1 MDKDIFSPVVLPEER
16 IIESSLR
23 PKSLEDFIGQE
34 RVKAQLDIFL
44 RASIKRGETLD
55 HILFYGP
62 PGLGKTTLAYIVASE
77 LKVPIQVTSG
87 PAIEKA
93 GELVAILTSLDEG
106 SVLFIDEVHR
116 LGKSVEEI
124 LYPAMEER
132 EIDIVIGKGTGARA
146 IRIRLPRFTL
156 IGATTRFGLISPP
169 LRDRFGIVERLDYYS
184 PEEILK
190 IIERAAKI
198 LNIKYEKEALREI
211 SFRARG
217 TPRIANRI
225 IKRIR
230 DYSDVK
236 GNGFISRSLALEAL
250 ALFEIEEHGLDRED
264 IRILETIAYKF
275 GGGPV
280 GIETLSSAI
289 GESAETIEE
298 IYEPYLI
305 KMGYIERTPR
315 GRTITENGLKILKR
329 KEK

>member
-62 PGLGKTTLAYIVASE
+62 PGLGKTTLAYIVSSE

-106 SVLFIDEVHR
+106 SVLFIDEIHR

-198 LNIKYEKEALREI
+198 LNIKYEKGALREI

-236 GNGFISRSLALEAL
+236 GDGFVSRSLALEAL
-250 ALFEIEEHGLDRED
+250 SLFEIEEHGLDRED

-315 GRTITENGLKILKR
+315 GRTITENGLDILKG
-329 KEK
+329 KER

>member
-55 HILFYGP
+55 HVLFYGP
-62 PGLGKTTLAYIVASE
+62 PGLGKTTLAYIVSSE

-106 SVLFIDEVHR
+106 SVLFIDEIHR

-132 EIDIVIGKGTGARA
+132 EIDIVIGKGTSARA

-198 LNIKYEKEALREI
+198 LNIKYEKGALREI

-236 GNGFISRSLALEAL
+236 GDGFISRSLALEAL
-250 ALFEIEEHGLDRED
+250 SLFEIEEHGLDRED

-315 GRTITENGLKILKR
+315 GRTITENGLDILKG
-329 KEK
+329 KER

>member
-106 SVLFIDEVHR
+106 SVLFIDEIHR

-198 LNIKYEKEALREI
+198 LNIKYEKGALREI

-236 GNGFISRSLALEAL
+236 GDGFISRSLALEAL

>member
-55 HILFYGP
+55 HVLFYGP
-62 PGLGKTTLAYIVASE
+62 PGLGKTTLAYIVSSE

-106 SVLFIDEVHR
+106 SVLFIDEIHR

-198 LNIKYEKEALREI
+198 LNIKYEKGALREI

-236 GNGFISRSLALEAL
+236 GDGFISRSLALEAL

-315 GRTITENGLKILKR
+315 GRTITENGLEILKG
-329 KEK
+329 KER

>member
-1 MDKDIFSPVVLPEER
+1 MDKDIFSPIVLPEER
-16 IIESSLR
+16 MIESSLR
-23 PKSLEDFIGQE
+23 PRSLEEFIGQE

-44 RASIKRGETLD
+44 KASIKRGETLD

-77 LKVPIQVTSG
+77 LKVPIQITSG
-87 PAIEKA
+87 PAIEKS
-93 GELVAILTSLDEG
+93 GDLVAILTSLEEG
-106 SVLFIDEVHR
+106 SVLFIDEIHR

-124 LYPAMEER
+124 LYPAMEEG
-132 EIDIVIGKGTGARA
+132 EVDIVIGRGAGARA

-169 LRDRFGIVERLDYYS
+169 LRDRFGIVERLEYYS

-190 IIERAAKI
+190 IIERSARI
-198 LNIKYEKEALREI
+198 LNIRYEQDAIKEI
-211 SFRARG
+211 SYRSRG
-217 TPRIANRI
+217 TPRIANRL

-230 DYSDVK
+230 DYAEVK
-236 GNGFISRSLALEAL
+236 GDGFISHSLALEAL
-250 ALFEIEEHGLDRED
+250 KLLEIEEHGLDRED
-264 IRILETIAYKF
+264 MRILETIAYKF

-280 GIETLSSAI
+280 GIDTLASAI

-305 KMGYIERTPR
+305 KMGYIEKTPR
-315 GRTITENGLKILKR
+315 GRIITENGLDILKKSKR
-329 KEK
+329 

>member
-55 HILFYGP
+55 HVLFYGP
-62 PGLGKTTLAYIVASE
+62 PGLGKTTLAYIVSSE

-106 SVLFIDEVHR
+106 SVLFIDEIHR

-198 LNIKYEKEALREI
+198 LNIKYEKGALREI

-236 GNGFISRSLALEAL
+236 GDGFISRSLALEAL

-315 GRTITENGLKILKR
+315 GRTITENGLEILKGKAR
-329 KEK
+329 

>member
-55 HILFYGP
+55 HVLFYGP
-62 PGLGKTTLAYIVASE
+62 PGLGKTTLAYIVSSE

-106 SVLFIDEVHR
+106 SVLFIDEIHR

-198 LNIKYEKEALREI
+198 LNIKYEKGALREI

-236 GNGFISRSLALEAL
+236 GDGFVSRSLALEAL

-315 GRTITENGLKILKR
+315 GRTITENGLDILKG
-329 KEK
+329 KER

>member
-55 HILFYGP
+55 HVLFYGP
-62 PGLGKTTLAYIVASE
+62 PGLGKTTLAYIVSSE

-106 SVLFIDEVHR
+106 SVLFIDEIHR

-280 GIETLSSAI
+280 GIETLSSA
-289 GESAETIEE
+289 
-298 IYEPYLI
+298 
-305 KMGYIERTPR
+305 
-315 GRTITENGLKILKR
+315 
-329 KEK
+329 

>member
-55 HILFYGP
+55 HVLFYGP
-62 PGLGKTTLAYIVASE
+62 PGLGKTTLAYIVSSE

-106 SVLFIDEVHR
+106 SVLFIDEIHR

-198 LNIKYEKEALREI
+198 LNIKYEKGALREI

-236 GNGFISRSLALEAL
+236 GDGFVSRSLALEAL

-315 GRTITENGLKILKR
+315 GRTITENGLEILKG
-329 KEK
+329 KER

>member
-106 SVLFIDEVHR
+106 SVLFIDEIHR

-184 PEEILK
+184 PE
-190 IIERAAKI
+190 
-198 LNIKYEKEALREI
+198 
-211 SFRARG
+211 
-217 TPRIANRI
+217 
-225 IKRIR
+225 
-230 DYSDVK
+230 
-236 GNGFISRSLALEAL
+236 
-250 ALFEIEEHGLDRED
+250 
-264 IRILETIAYKF
+264 
-275 GGGPV
+275 
-280 GIETLSSAI
+280 
-289 GESAETIEE
+289 
-298 IYEPYLI
+298 
-305 KMGYIERTPR
+305 
-315 GRTITENGLKILKR
+315 
-329 KEK
+329 

>member
-55 HILFYGP
+55 HVLFYGP
-62 PGLGKTTLAYIVASE
+62 PGLGKTTLAYIVSSE

-106 SVLFIDEVHR
+106 SVLFIDEIHR

-156 IGATTRFGLISPP
+156 VGATTRFGLISPP

-198 LNIKYEKEALREI
+198 LNIKYEKGALREI

-236 GNGFISRSLALEAL
+236 GDGFISRSLALEAL

-315 GRTITENGLKILKR
+315 GRTITENGLDILKG
-329 KEK
+329 KER

>member
-55 HILFYGP
+55 HVLFYGP
-62 PGLGKTTLAYIVASE
+62 PGLGKTTLAYIVSSE

-106 SVLFIDEVHR
+106 SVLFIDEIHR

-198 LNIKYEKEALREI
+198 LNIKYEKGALREI

-236 GNGFISRSLALEAL
+236 GDGFISRSLALEAL
-250 ALFEIEEHGLDRED
+250 SLFEIEEHGLDRED

-315 GRTITENGLKILKR
+315 GRTITENGLDILKG
-329 KEK
+329 KER

>member
-1 MDKDIFSPVVLPEER
+1 MSEDIFSPIVLPEEKV
-16 IIESSLR
+16 IESSLR
-23 PKSLEDFIGQE
+23 PRSLEEFIGQE

-93 GELVAILTSLDEG
+93 GELVAILTSLEEG
-106 SVLFIDEVHR
+106 SILFIDEIHR

-132 EIDIVIGKGTGARA
+132 EVDIVIGRGTGARS

-169 LRDRFGIVERLDYYS
+169 LRDRFGIVERLEYYS

-190 IIERAAKI
+190 IVERSAKI
-198 LNIKYEKEALREI
+198 LDVRYEKDAIKEI
-211 SFRARG
+211 SYRSRG
-217 TPRIANRI
+217 TPRIANRL

-230 DYSDVK
+230 DYAEVK
-236 GNGFISRSLALEAL
+236 GNGFISHSLALEAL
-250 ALFEIEEHGLDRED
+250 ELFEIEEHGLDRED
-264 IRILETIAYKF
+264 MRILETIAYKF

-280 GIETLSSAI
+280 GIETLASAV
-289 GESAETIEE
+289 GESSETIEE

-315 GRTITENGLKILKR
+315 GRVITENGLNILKER
-329 KEK
+329 RR

>member
-1 MDKDIFSPVVLPEER
+1 
-16 IIESSLR
+16 
-23 PKSLEDFIGQE
+23 
-34 RVKAQLDIFL
+34 
-44 RASIKRGETLD
+44 
-55 HILFYGP
+55 
-62 PGLGKTTLAYIVASE
+62 
-77 LKVPIQVTSG
+77 
-87 PAIEKA
+87 
-93 GELVAILTSLDEG
+93 
-106 SVLFIDEVHR
+106 
-116 LGKSVEEI
+116 
-124 LYPAMEER
+124 
-132 EIDIVIGKGTGARA
+132 
-146 IRIRLPRFTL
+146 
-156 IGATTRFGLISPP
+156 

-315 GRTITENGLKILKR
+315 GRTITENGLDILKG
-329 KEK
+329 KER

>member
-106 SVLFIDEVHR
+106 SVLFIDEIHR

>member
-55 HILFYGP
+55 HVLFYGP
-62 PGLGKTTLAYIVASE
+62 PGLGKTTLAYIVSSE

-106 SVLFIDEVHR
+106 SVLFIDEIHR

-198 LNIKYEKEALREI
+198 LNIKYEKGALREI

-236 GNGFISRSLALEAL
+236 GDGFISRSLALEAL
-250 ALFEIEEHGLDRED
+250 SLFEIEEHGLDRED

-315 GRTITENGLKILKR
+315 GRTITENGLEILKG
-329 KEK
+329 KER

>member
-55 HILFYGP
+55 HVLFYGP
-62 PGLGKTTLAYIVASE
+62 PGLGKTTLAYIVSSE

-106 SVLFIDEVHR
+106 SVLFIDEIHR

-198 LNIKYEKEALREI
+198 LNIKYEKGALREI

-236 GNGFISRSLALEAL
+236 GDGFVSRSLALEAL

-315 GRTITENGLKILKR
+315 GRTITENGLEILKGKAR
-329 KEK
+329 